1 MGIAKFETPTG
12 EIESFEIA
20 GDNPTEQEINQITN
34 FLQSQ
39 SGSNS
44 ESNIDRLFNMTKR
57 EVESNLSTDG
67 INMSRRKAFDDDV
80 DYSTGIKNQG
90 FRLGFSNA
98 NTDEEKAAF
107 LIENVGQKG
116 KEWDIDKGG
125 RFILTTE
132 GRQVVGDPGQGK
144 IAIDEEG
151 LSWTDVT
158 DFVGEAGLPIL
169 GSIVGTVGALMAA
182 PVAAPLLAASAGAGI
197 GAGLFSLIDEGQQK
211 ARGLSRENISE
222 YGSRAGM
229 EALLAGTGEYVG
241 GVALRGL
248 RRIIKGSGTG
258 EKGVIKD
265 VLGGQSSQTPETLK
279 KAKELTA
286 LKDEGYTLDITGEG
300 ITDRPFLGV
309 VVRLYET
316 LLPGRI
322 ADNADVLAKRINDEL
337 FEGRKIVAVDELE
350 KTIGEFE
357 AGKLT
362 IGQDFVDIAEKDIQ
376 GFLTNSYDN
385 ILAKVQEG
393 NFDPAVAAEQ
403 LGNIQRAFHATM
415 DDTFDAIDVD
425 LGSVNNKLSKITNP
439 NIKKQLEL
447 SGIIP
452 NTDPN
457 LSKFPVGPSFIRAD
471 NFIAKLKN
479 EIAQGGV
486 EKSEIK
492 NTFIQNL
499 LDGDPLSEGG
509 VSGTLNLKQ
518 FNAIRSFING
528 YDAEKQL
535 VKTGSKFE
543 LGKIKQALD
552 DDLNLSSINIREIN
566 SSIKDG
572 TFDFGKLSANSPIR
586 KSFEGSM
593 KSMEE
598 SIDRLDQSQ
607 QIYKNFMEHQDDA
620 SIRSIVRTVM
630 NGEGNPG
637 SYVDNLL
644 SNPTS
649 MAKYFSALRKARSAK
664 GLNTVKKDLKN
675 PLLDEQGNNKP
686 FGALGDAEVKTLQLF
701 SKRLGQEPQQAIDSV
716 KGKIQ
721 NGVALNSQD
730 EIGIRNLI
738 DKADERVKNYTLFDS
753 SLNDTLPEIEN
764 KSIEVFQKK
773 FLQNA
778 LKDSTEDG
786 NLNLKKF
793 TRIIDKYN
801 TKPKSASRPLDEAGA
816 PIGES
821 SSLIDPAFENK
832 SLFELIFPEGKGAE
846 LVDSIVQ
853 LNRNLTPD
861 ELNNFSFPIENLS
874 ISSAMPN
881 TDGKD
886 ISELILGLKSAGAEK
901 AQIGSSIVQNMSDIA
916 ENQTGAQALR
926 YINKQSPGTQAA
938 YFRAAD
944 AHINK
949 LIDAGDDT
957 AAKEFIDFRN
967 QVRDYT
973 LAKLID
979 QASSKTDDVLN
990 VLDPEKLKNVI
1001 INNKS
1006 GAASS
1011 GYSPGE
1017 LDQIFGKTGSSIQGD
1032 GTVRTVMGEAI
1043 EPGEGSF
1050 TQLITRLGDVAE
1062 KVSSTTKTGAKRRPV
1077 GLQAATM
1084 ATNISQG
1091 LTGSNAPAGWRSA
1104 SKFIRALTISKVI
1117 QSDYY
1122 IKKALNP
1129 PKSLADL
1136 KKYQQAMRELILQTF
1151 NQIVSGGAETGVDDI
1166 TQASRS
1172 LATPQ
1177 EVEPQVDEVEIQEE
1191 VTRRVPQI
1199 IKPPRRTIPTPQ
1211 QISLDGPAQ
1220 QISANVGNVER
1231 DIALGAAGNNPTMQ
1245 ALLRATRGQA

>member
-12 EIESFEIA
+12 EIQSFEIA
-20 GDNPTEQEINQITN
+20 GDNPTEQEINEITN

-44 ESNIDRLFNMTKR
+44 ESNIDRLFNITKR
-57 EVESNLSTDG
+57 EVESDLSTDG
-67 INMSRRKAFDDDV
+67 ITTNRRKAFDDDV

-98 NTDEEKAAF
+98 NTDAEKAAF

-116 KEWDIDKGG
+116 KEWDVDKGG

-169 GSIVGTVGALMAA
+169 GSIVGTVGALWAA
-182 PVAAPLLAASAGAGI
+182 PVAVPLLAASVGAGL
-197 GAGLFSLIDEGQQK
+197 GAGLFSFFDEGQQK
-211 ARGLSRENISE
+211 ARGISREDFSE
-222 YGSRAGM
+222 YGSRAGI
-229 EALLAGTGEYVG
+229 EALLAGTGEYAG

-265 VLGGQSSQTPETLK
+265 VLAGQSSQTPEALK
-279 KAKELTA
+279 KAEELKA
-286 LKDEGYTLDITGEG
+286 LVDEGYTLDITGEG

-316 LLPGRI
+316 LMPGRI

-337 FEGRKIVAVDELE
+337 FEGRKIVAVDKLE
-350 KTIGEFE
+350 ETIGEFE

-425 LGSVNNKLSKITNP
+425 LGSINNKLSKITNP

-479 EIAQGGV
+479 EISQGGV

-499 LDGDPLSEGG
+499 LDGVPLSEGG
-509 VSGTLNLKQ
+509 IPGTLNLKQ

-552 DDLNLSSINIREIN
+552 DDLNLSSINVREIN

-572 TFDFGKLSANSPIR
+572 TFDFGKLSSNSPIR
-586 KSFEGSM
+586 KSFEGAM

-620 SIRSIVRTVM
+620 SIRSIVRSVM

-664 GLNTVKKDLKN
+664 GLDTVKKDLKN
-675 PLLDEQGNNKP
+675 PLLDEKGNNKP

-721 NGVALNSQD
+721 NGVALNSQE

-786 NLNLKKF
+786 NLNLQKF

-846 LVDSIVQ
+846 LVDSVVQ

-861 ELNNFSFPIENLS
+861 ELKNFSFPVENLS
-874 ISSAMPN
+874 ISSLTPN

-886 ISELILGLKSAGAEK
+886 INELIGALKSASAEK
-901 AQIGSSIVQNMSDIA
+901 AQIGSKVVQDMSDIA
-916 ENQTGAQALR
+916 ENQTGMQALR

-949 LIDAGDDT
+949 LIDAGDDA

-979 QASSKTDDVLN
+979 KASSKTDDVLN

-1001 INNKS
+1001 LNNKS
-1006 GAASS
+1006 GASSS
-1011 GYSPGE
+1011 GYSAGE
-1017 LDQIFGKTGSSIQGD
+1017 LDQIFGKTGSSVQAD
-1032 GTVRTVMGEAI
+1032 GTVRTIMGESI

-1050 TQLITRLGDVAE
+1050 TDLITRLADVAE

-1104 SKFIRALTISKVI
+1104 SKFIRALTISRVI

-1151 NQIVSGGAETGVDDI
+1151 NQIVSGGAETGVDDAK
-1166 TQASRS
+1166 QASRS
-1172 LATPQ
+1172 LATSQ
-1177 EVEPQVDEVEIQEE
+1177 EVAPQVEEVEIQEE
-1191 VTRRVPQI
+1191 VTERLPQI

-1220 QISANVGNVER
+1220 QMSANVER

-1245 ALLRATRGQA
+1245 ALLRARGQG